1 MKIYFQETAET
12 DHLADFENRNNTLR
26 RVLRVLL
33 YITFEFQFLPD
44 VVDVLQCYM
53 RTVTMQ
59 RLGHQSR
66 FSADGQHVRSLM
78 CRVLVSNPAKNV
90 AHICRSQ

>member
-59 RLGHQSR
+59 RLGHKSR
-66 FSADGQHVRSLM
+66 FSADGHYVRSLL
-78 CRVLVSNPAKNV
+78 CRVVVSNPAKNV
-90 AHICRSQ
+90 AYICHCQ

>member
-1 MKIYFQETAET
+1 MKFYCQETAKTE
-12 DHLADFENRNNTLR
+12 HLADFYKRNNILR
-26 RVLRVLL
+26 RVIRVLL

-59 RLGHQSR
+59 GLGH
-66 FSADGQHVRSLM
+66 
-78 CRVLVSNPAKNV
+78 
-90 AHICRSQ
+90 